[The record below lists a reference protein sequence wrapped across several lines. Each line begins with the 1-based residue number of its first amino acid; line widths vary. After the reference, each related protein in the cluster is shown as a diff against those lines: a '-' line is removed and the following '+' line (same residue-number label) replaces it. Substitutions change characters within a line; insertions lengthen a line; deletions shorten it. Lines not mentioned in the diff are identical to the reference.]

1 MDWCL
6 KKLSGPRNSSF
17 RPVQPRMLAKPV
29 SSPVVRVTVLTRFS
43 FSAISRSNWG
53 IGNSTPGEVES
64 RCFSRLTFSTSEEK
78 VLEAPF
84 FREDAVGVISPS
96 ECWFPSTPF
105 GGRLDASNEM
115 VRPRWMIFSV
125 VLVKKFHNPEPGLLG
140 LDRRLTRA
148 AIGRMG
154 TGAGC
159 GATGATGAIDG
170 YRSLMP
176 ESRSRTSSKPRD
188 RTVNVPM
195 LSTETIAS
203 NMAGESTPRTAKEPP
218 TTVILVLSGIP
229 AELG

>member
-1 MDWCL
+1 M
-6 KKLSGPRNSSF
+6 F
-17 RPVQPRMLAKPV
+17 
-29 SSPVVRVTVLTRFS
+29 
-43 FSAISRSNWG
+43 
-53 IGNSTPGEVES
+53 
-64 RCFSRLTFSTSEEK
+64 
-78 VLEAPF
+78 EARF

-105 GGRLDASNEM
+105 GSRLGASNEM
-115 VRPRWMIFSV
+115 VRLRWMIFSV

-140 LDRRLTRA
+140 RDRRLTRA

-159 GATGATGAIDG
+159 GATGGTAG

-218 TTVILVLSGIP
+218 TTVISVLSGIP
-229 AELG
+229 A